1 MSFSQ
6 DVKRELC
13 GVKPS
18 GCCRKAE
25 CYGILLFNR
34 MFSYNSI
41 SLLTESEEVAIKCAD
56 LLKSNFDVVAKI
68 SSGGIKRDMYKVT
81 VEDEQDRL
89 KILLGF
95 GHNPESSNTFFNERI
110 VSKEC
115 CLSAFVRGAFLASGT
130 ISDPSKSYRAEI
142 IVPTKEDADFL
153 SVALQKRGLVADI
166 SKRAKNYV
174 IYFKESENVEDFLT
188 VMNATTHTLEIMN
201 MRIYKDMR
209 NRANRIRN
217 CEDANISKTV
227 NAAVRQK
234 NAIAKL
240 KESGVFETLSDDLKA
255 VANLRIDYPEASLNE
270 LCELY
275 DKPINRSQL
284 NYKLNKIISLSEEG
298 K

>member
-34 MFSYNSI
+34 MFSYNSM
-41 SLLTESEEVAIKCAD
+41 SLLTESEEVAIKCAE
-56 LLKSNFDVVAKI
+56 LLKNNFNVVAKI
-68 SSGGIKRDMYKVT
+68 ISGGIKRDMYKVV
-81 VEDEQDRL
+81 VEDEDDRL

-95 GHNPESSNTFFNERI
+95 GHNPEQNDAYFNDRI

-115 CLSAFVRGAFLASGT
+115 CVSAFVRGAFLASGT

-142 IVPTKEDADFL
+142 IVQTKQAADFL
-153 SVALQKRGLVADI
+153 AEVLLKRGLTCNV
-166 SKRAKNYV
+166 SKRSNNHV

-188 VMNATTHTLEIMN
+188 VMNATSHTLEIMN

-227 NAAVRQK
+227 NAAIRQK

-240 KESGVFETLSDDLKA
+240 KSTGAFELLPDDLKA
-255 VANLRIDYPEASLNE
+255 VANLRVDYPEASLNE
-270 LCELY
+270 LCELF
-275 DKPINRSQL
+275 DSPINRSQL
-284 NYKLNKIISLSEEG
+284 NYKLNKIIAYSE

>member
-6 DVKRELC
+6 DVKTELC

-18 GCCRKAE
+18 GCCNKAE

-34 MFSYNSI
+34 MFSYNSM
-41 SLLTESEEVAIKCAD
+41 SLLTESEEVAIKCAE
-56 LLKSNFDVVAKI
+56 LLKHNFNVVAKI
-68 SSGGIKRDMYKVT
+68 SSGGIKRDMYKVA
-81 VEDEQDRL
+81 VEDEADRL

-95 GHNPESSNTFFNERI
+95 GHNPEDSNPFFNKRI
-110 VSKEC
+110 ISKEC
-115 CLSAFVRGAFLASGT
+115 CISAFVRGAFLASGT
-130 ISDPSKSYRAEI
+130 VSDPSKSYRAEI
-142 IVPTKEDADFL
+142 IVPSKPAADFL
-153 SVALQKRGLVADI
+153 ADVLLKRGLACNI
-166 SKRAKNYV
+166 SKRSNNYI

-234 NAIAKL
+234 TAIAKL
-240 KESGVFETLSDDLKA
+240 KASGAFELLPDDLKE
-255 VANLRIDYPEASLNE
+255 VALLRISYPEASLNE
-270 LCELY
+270 LCQLH
-275 DKPINRSQL
+275 KTPINRSQL
-284 NYKLNKIISLSEEG
+284 NYKLNKIIAYSE

>member
-34 MFSYNSI
+34 MFSYNSM
-41 SLLTESEEVAIKCAD
+41 SLLTESEEVAIKCAE
-56 LLKSNFDVVAKI
+56 LLKNNFGVVAKI
-68 SSGGIKRDMYKVT
+68 ISGGIKRDMYKVV
-81 VEDEQDRL
+81 VEEEADRL

-95 GHNPESSNTFFNERI
+95 GHNPKQTDAFFNDRI

-115 CLSAFVRGAFLASGT
+115 CISAFVRGAFLASGT

-142 IVPTKEDADFL
+142 IVQTKQAADFL
-153 SVALQKRGLVADI
+153 AEVLLKRGLACNV
-166 SKRAKNYV
+166 SKRSNNYV

-188 VMNATTHTLEIMN
+188 IMNATSHTLEIMN

-227 NAAVRQK
+227 NAAIRQK

-240 KESGVFETLSDDLKA
+240 KSTGEFELLPDDLKEI
-255 VANLRIDYPEASLNE
+255 ANLRVDYPEASLNE
-270 LCELY
+270 LCELF
-275 DKPINRSQL
+275 DAPINRSKL
-284 NYKLNKIISLSEEG
+284 NYKLNKIIAYSE